1 MTMRVSPQGAGVI
14 ASYEGCYLY
23 AYADPAHGWK
33 VPTIGMGH
41 TTAAGGLVVKQGQR
55 ITLAQA
61 CAMLLDDLE
70 RQYAPRVRRAIK
82 RRLTQAVFDGF
93 LSFDFN
99 TGAILSGSV
108 DDKWNSGDEAAAIV
122 VLRQYVNAGGK
133 RLPGLVTR
141 RTSEAA
147 IILAGKYPSALVL
160 VRTSPSDG
168 GRRVQVNAL
177 PWGMSQTVTVDGS
190 IFQSAPPPLPT
201 PAPRDNFLVDIG
213 KNLWNWWNK

>member
-1 MTMRVSPQGAGVI
+1 MIRVSTQIAGVI
-14 ASYEGCYLY
+14 ASYEALYLY

-33 VPTIGMGH
+33 VPTIGGGH
-41 TTAAGGLVVKQGQR
+41 TTAAGGMVVRQGQR
-55 ITLAQA
+55 ITLEQA
-61 CAMLLDDLE
+61 CAMLVDDLE
-70 RQYAPRVRRAIK
+70 RQYAPRVRKAIK
-82 RRLTQAVFDGF
+82 RRLVQHVFDGF

-99 TGAILSGSV
+99 TGAIASGSV
-108 DDKWNSGDEAAAIV
+108 DEKWNSGDEAAAIG

-147 IILAGKYPSALVL
+147 IISAGKYPSALVL

-168 GRRVQVNAL
+168 GRRVPAASL
-177 PWGMSQTVTVDGS
+177 PWGTISPPVTVDPV
-190 IFQSAPPPLPT
+190 IFTAPPLPT
-201 PAPRDNFLVDIG
+201 PAPRDNFLIDIG